1 MRIQE
6 PSLSRKTLILVAV
19 PLAFELIFAFV
30 LVILMQQFQVQLD
43 SERHARDVTS
53 HLNQILR
60 TLMEEGTLAVTTH
73 YTSHPVEFSNKRREL
88 DFRIKQEVRE
98 VQTLLAGHPEEEEAF
113 QEIYGIL
120 AKCLQILSN
129 SKEAAN
135 TGDRFATLK
144 AWAVLNRLTLALHQR
159 MDQLINQMTRVQEE
173 TQLQQTQTRQL
184 FSDALIVGL
193 LLNILIAV
201 GLAWYFHRGT
211 IRRLNTLMDN
221 TRLLAAGKEL
231 SPRIEGTDEIAR
243 LDNTFRQMAGL
254 LEEANRKQRAAFEN
268 AVDVICSIDTDGRF
282 AAVNPAS
289 QSVWGLSPDDLLG
302 TRISQM
308 IFKDDVS
315 DTLEKIKQI
324 TKEQSHGSFENRVIK
339 SDRSLVDMDW
349 TAQWSKEEKTLYCV
363 AHDVTER
370 KQIDRL
376 KQDFVAMVS
385 HDLRTPLTSVQGFL
399 ELLGAEAYGNLSEAG
414 YDSLEITESSV
425 ARLISLI
432 NDLLDLEK
440 MESGMLELRVASTD
454 LKTILTRSIDAVIG
468 FAKQENISVKLANDA
483 HLDLDADGDRMVQ
496 VVVNLLSNA
505 IKFSPKGGEVLIDFD
520 RLPHSVRVN
529 VRDHGRG
536 VPENMRES
544 IFERFK
550 QVELNDERKKGGSG
564 LGLAIC
570 KAIVERHGGSIGV
583 EPGEDQPGSVFWFTL
598 PVSAAAKIA
607 ENKAQIYT

>member
-1 MRIQE
+1 
-6 PSLSRKTLILVAV
+6 
-19 PLAFELIFAFV
+19 
-30 LVILMQQFQVQLD
+30 
-43 SERHARDVTS
+43 
-53 HLNQILR
+53 
-60 TLMEEGTLAVTTH
+60 MEEGTLAVTTH
-73 YTSHPVEFSNKRREL
+73 VTSHPVEFSNKRREL

-98 VQTLLAGHPEEEEAF
+98 VQTLLAGHPDEEAAF
-113 QEIYGIL
+113 QEIYGVL
-120 AKCLQILSN
+120 TKCLHILSS
-129 SKEAAN
+129 SKDAAN
-135 TGDRFATLK
+135 TGDRFATLR
-144 AWAVLNRLTLALHQR
+144 AWGGLNRLTLTLHSR

-184 FSDALIVGL
+184 IYDALSIGL
-193 LLNILIAV
+193 LLQILIAV

-221 TRLLAAGKEL
+221 TVLLAAGKEL
-231 SPRIEGTDEIAR
+231 SPRIDGTDEIAR
-243 LDNTFRQMAGL
+243 LDSTFRQMAGL
-254 LEEANRKQRAAFEN
+254 LEDATRKQRAAFEN
-268 AVDVICSIDTDGRF
+268 AVDVICSIDPDGRF

-308 IFKDDVS
+308 IYKDDVA

-324 TKEQSHGSFENRVIK
+324 TKEHSHGSFENRVIK

-349 TAQWSKEEKTLYCV
+349 TAQWSNEEKTLYCV

-399 ELLGAEAYGNLSEAG
+399 ELLGAEAYGNLSEEG

-468 FAKQENISVKLANDA
+468 FAKQENVRVKLANDA

-505 IKFSPKGGEVLIDFD
+505 IKFSPKGGEVAVDFD

-583 EPGEDQPGSVFWFTL
+583 EPGEDQVGSVFWFTL